1 MIDFDKFVKDNISNL
16 QEKGIIKGNIQRPR
30 SIENKSI
37 VYNWSI
43 IGANYSDCKQ
53 INFIDCMC
61 NAGIYKDST
70 LTTSM
75 RVLQTFIEHAKN
87 YPNKIFNLFLNDYN
101 KNRVDVIIQL
111 AKEINYEQPKN
122 INIMIDNM
130 DVNNYLDSF
139 NSKYANSYLG
149 YGAFTILF
157 VDPYNFGTVK
167 IKKIKEFSENNYSEI
182 IFNYFSSD
190 YSRNMNNSFA
200 ISKIESIKSS
210 MEGVYGYNEQ
220 LTEIQVLDLIQAYF
234 KTSKIK
240 YSFAYQFR
248 TRKNVPL
255 YNIVYATPNK
265 KGLEEIKDTFW
276 RVFDG
281 NPFFLNYEEQEKNL
295 EITQQF
301 QLFNDKDL
309 NELSYSKEAQKKL
322 INNYYSMTISYDDI
336 VIYILENTMLRK
348 GQVIKTVIKPLIY
361 DGKIVKLNKKSIKDY
376 THDLYSVVGD
386 KDD

>member
-16 QEKGIIKGNIQRPR
+16 QEKGITNITKHKINYI
-30 SIENKSI
+30 SDY

-75 RVLQTFIEHAKN
+75 RVLQTFIKHAKK

-101 KNRVDVIIQL
+101 KNRVDLIIQL
-111 AKEINYEQPKN
+111 AKAINYEQPKN
-122 INIMIDNM
+122 INIMVDNM

-139 NSKYANSYLG
+139 NFKYANSYLG

-190 YSRNMNNSFA
+190 YLRNMNNSFA

-210 MEGVYGYNEQ
+210 MEGVNGYNEQ
-220 LTEIQVLDLIQAYF
+220 MTEMQVLDLIQAYF

-255 YNIVYATPNK
+255 YNIVYATPNIR
-265 KGLEEIKDTFW
+265 GLEEIKDTFW

-295 EITQQF
+295 ESTQQF
-301 QLFNDKDL
+301 QLFNNKDL
-309 NELSYSKEAQKKL
+309 NELSYSKEAQKRL

-336 VIYILENTMLRK
+336 DIYILENTMLRK
-348 GQVIKTVIKPLIY
+348 GQVIKTVIKPLIC

-376 THDLYSVVGD
+376 THDLYSVIGD

>member
-16 QEKGIIKGNIQRPR
+16 QEKGITNITKHKINYI
-30 SIENKSI
+30 SDY

-101 KNRVDVIIQL
+101 KNRVDLIIQL
-111 AKEINYEQPKN
+111 AKAINYEQPKN
-122 INIMIDNM
+122 INIIVDNM

-190 YSRNMNNSFA
+190 YLRNMNNSFA

-210 MEGVYGYNEQ
+210 MEGVNGYNEQ
-220 LTEIQVLDLIQAYF
+220 MTEMQVLDLIQAYF

-255 YNIVYATPNK
+255 YNIVYATPNIR
-265 KGLEEIKDTFW
+265 GLEEIKDTFW

-295 EITQQF
+295 ESTQQF

-309 NELSYSKEAQKKL
+309 NELSYSKEAQKRL
-322 INNYYSMTISYDDI
+322 IDNYYSMTISYDDI

-376 THDLYSVVGD
+376 THDLYSVIGD

>member
-16 QEKGIIKGNIQRPR
+16 QEKGITNITKHKINYI
-30 SIENKSI
+30 SDY

-295 EITQQF
+295 ESTQQF

>member
-16 QEKGIIKGNIQRPR
+16 QEKGITNITKHKINYI
-30 SIENKSI
+30 SDY